1 MSKKE
6 FKKQLKLIQKVMK
19 IKTQENFQGKL
30 KADQNR
36 KFIALSVYIK
46 KKKKSKSTQ
55 IKYLMVELKNLKKI
69 MGRKPTLADGQK

>member
-6 FKKQLKLIQKVMK
+6 FKKQVKLIQKVMK

-46 KKKKSKSTQ
+46 KKKNQRAHK
-55 IKYLMVELKNLKKI
+55 
-69 MGRKPTLADGQK
+69 